1 MSTTDGR
8 IFSSVLEDC
17 CIKLEHML
25 SPISSTKTFDE
36 LWTCLVNHCESC
48 CTSTMALPR
57 AEKLLTAVEFG
68 PLRVFQLAEKKA
80 TELAMVT
87 ADSLLI
93 LVRIFSMSQS
103 WHADILVEEATLLPA
118 AYSFLYD
125 YST

>member
-1 MSTTDGR
+1 
-8 IFSSVLEDC
+8 
-17 CIKLEHML
+17 
-25 SPISSTKTFDE
+25 
-36 LWTCLVNHCESC
+36 
-48 CTSTMALPR
+48 MALPR
-57 AEKLLTAVEFG
+57 AEKLLTAAEFG

-80 TELAMVT
+80 TELAMAT

-103 WHADILVEEATLLPA
+103 WHADILVEEATLLSA